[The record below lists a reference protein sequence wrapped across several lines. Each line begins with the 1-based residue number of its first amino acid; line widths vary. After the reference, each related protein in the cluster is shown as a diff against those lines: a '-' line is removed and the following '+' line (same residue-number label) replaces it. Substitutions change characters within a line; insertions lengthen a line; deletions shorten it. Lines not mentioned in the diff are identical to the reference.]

1 MSNNKTYVE
10 ADWDNDDDATPPYA
24 LNWRGGPVGLQIAV
38 TGTIDFDIESS
49 NGDLQNS
56 TAAAA
61 WLPDSTNSEGITASK
76 WLTFNAIPRFIRI
89 KVNSFTTGAT
99 VSFGITQT
107 DAI

>member
-1 MSNNKTYVE
+1 MSKNKTYVE
-10 ADWDNDDDATPPYA
+10 ADWSVDDTTPPYP
-24 LNWRGGPVGLQIAV
+24 LNWHGGPIGLQLTV
-38 TGTIDFDIESS
+38 TGTINFDIESS
-49 NGDLQNS
+49 NSDLQNS
-56 TAAAA
+56 AATAQ
-61 WLPDSTNSEGITASK
+61 WLADSTNSTGITASK

>member
-1 MSNNKTYVE
+1 MSKNKTYVE
-10 ADWDNDDDATPPYA
+10 ADWADGDVTSPYP
-24 LNWRGGPVGLQIAV
+24 LNWHGGPLALQITV

-49 NGDLQNS
+49 NSDLQNS
-56 TAAAA
+56 TATAQ
-61 WLPDSTNSEGITASK
+61 WLADSTDSQGITASK